1 MSEARPT
8 KEDIRRNVLDY
19 LAEFANV
26 PHVRDAQHDVLLS
39 DCGLDS
45 FATFEFVL
53 GLEPRFSIVIEDRH
67 FNARLLRSV
76 DGVVEIV
83 ATVHGLADAG
93 PEHPEP
99 GR

>member
-1 MSEARPT
+1 MSDIRST
-8 KEDIRRNVLDY
+8 KEEIRRGVLEY
-19 LAEFANV
+19 LAEFAQA
-26 PHVRDAQHDVLLS
+26 PQVRDARHDVLLR

-53 GLEPRFSIVIEDRH
+53 GLEPRFGIVIEDKH

-83 ATVHGLADAG
+83 ATVCGLAHAEPD
-93 PEHPEP
+93 HPET
-99 GR
+99 RR